1 MDPRISKQRTALVLD
16 QPFFGALALRLKV
29 VEDPSCRTFWTD
41 GESLGYN
48 PAYLGG
54 LNDLETRGVLAHEVL
69 HVANGHCWRQGDR
82 DPKLWNDACD
92 YAINPIV
99 LDAGMLLP
107 KGVFVDARF
116 KGKSAEEI
124 YGILA
129 QEKQQKEKQQG
140 NGKKDDGKPDAQPGQ
155 QSTPQSAQQPG
166 GTPGGN
172 SPPQSANGATTRSA
186 TPESGTSP
194 EAAPSC
200 GEVRQYRGDDK
211 AQKEADWKVA
221 VLQAAKAAKMRG
233 GLGGSLE
240 GMVQVAAEP
249 VVDWRAILQRFAQE
263 SSPTD
268 YTFAM
273 PNRRYLH
280 MGLYL
285 PSLNEPAVGDAVFVR
300 DSSGSVFDETQA
312 QFDAEILVVNETVRP
327 RRLIVLDC
335 DTRVKQVQIFERGD
349 AVDLLPVRGGGGTSF
364 VDPFKRLAD
373 EGIQP
378 TFLVYLTDMDGAFPT
393 DEPSYPVLWAST
405 VPLRR
410 AKKAPFGEMM
420 EVIC

>member
-1 MDPRISKQRTALVLD
+1 MDPRISKQRSALVLD
-16 QPFFGALALRLKV
+16 QPFFGALSLRLKV
-29 VEDPSCRTFWTD
+29 VEDPSCKTFWTD

-48 PAYLGG
+48 PAYLAG
-54 LNDLETRGVLAHEVL
+54 LNDLETRGILAHEIL

-82 DPKLWNDACD
+82 DPGLWNDACD

-99 LDAGMLLP
+99 YDAGMQLP
-107 KGVFVDARF
+107 KGGLFDARF
-116 KGKSAEEI
+116 RGKSAEEI

-129 QEKQQKEKQQG
+129 QEKRQKEKQQG
-140 NGKKDDGKPDAQPGQ
+140 KGKQDGGKPDAQPGQ
-155 QSTPQSAQQPG
+155 KPG
-166 GTPGGN
+166 DTPGGS
-172 SPPQSANGATTRSA
+172 SPPQSANGANTPSA
-186 TPESGTSP
+186 TPEPGTSP
-194 EAAPSC
+194 EPAPSC
-200 GEVRQYRGDDK
+200 GEVRQYKADDK
-211 AQKEADWKVA
+211 SQKEADWKVA

-240 GMVQVAAEP
+240 GMVQLAVEP

-268 YTFAM
+268 YSFAM

-300 DSSGSVFDETQA
+300 DASGSVFDETQA

-349 AVDLLPVRGGGGTSF
+349 AVELLPVRGGGGTSF

-373 EGIQP
+373 EGIHP

-405 VPLRR
+405 MPLRR